1 MQATLRQ
8 STVRGGVCAAA
19 AIAVAG
25 ALVVGPAP
33 TPDASIALLHTDAV
47 ELAVLPSWLQW
58 VDDGTTALTAQI
70 AAIAGGLQSELDNPV
85 PIVSAVL
92 RNQVFNVQ
100 DVGGALITSAQVL
113 ASAAV
118 SVPALLLNAVFD
130 AVSNPL
136 SIPTILTA
144 LVADVIITANAA
156 VAPVTAALS
165 ALATETFTRAV
176 GVVNA
181 VIANAAPIAGA
192 VINVPVAIANAIGAA
207 ALGVA
212 GSVLTLN
219 PLNVV
224 GAIGDGLV
232 DIETTSFNAVAAVG
246 TAVGN
251 LREAVAAAVSF
262 PLPPVAAASVPKA
275 AQAVSP
281 GGVKP
286 AQRTAKSAARSAV
299 PTELGKSAVP
309 TELGKSAVPVKKT
322 AKTAKAAAADSRR

>member
-1 MQATLRQ
+1 MRSTLQQ
-8 STVRGGVCAAA
+8 STVRRGVCAAA

-25 ALVVGPAP
+25 ALVAAPAP
-33 TPDASIALLHTDAV
+33 TPEVSVAMLHAPAV
-47 ELAVLPSWLQW
+47 ELAALPSWLQW

-118 SVPALLLNAVFD
+118 GVPALLLNAVFD

-136 SIPTILTA
+136 SIPVILTA
-144 LVADVIITANAA
+144 LVADVINTANAA

-212 GSVLTLN
+212 GSVLSLN

-275 AQAVSP
+275 AQTVSP
-281 GGVKP
+281 GGSRP
-286 AQRTAKSAARSAV
+286 AQRVAKSMAQSAA
-299 PTELGKSAVP
+299 PTEHGKSGV
-309 TELGKSAVPVKKT
+309 TVKKT
-322 AKTAKAAAADSRR
+322 AKTAKSAKAAAAADSRR

>member
-1 MQATLRQ
+1 MRVTSGS
-8 STVRGGVCAAA
+8 STERSRAAA
-19 AIAVAG
+19 AVATAVAG
-25 ALVVGPAP
+25 VLVISPLPAQ
-33 TPDASIALLHTDAV
+33 DASMRLFHAPAI
-47 ELAVLPSWLQW
+47 ELVALPSWLQW
-58 VDDGTTALTAQI
+58 VDDGTAALTAQI
-70 AAIAGGLQSELDNPV
+70 GAIAGGLQNELDNPV
-85 PIVSAVL
+85 PIISAVL

-113 ASAAV
+113 ASAVV

-136 SIPTILTA
+136 NIPVILTA
-144 LVADVIITANAA
+144 LVADVITTANAA
-156 VAPVTAALS
+156 VAPVTAALTG
-165 ALATETFTRAV
+165 LATETFTRAV

-181 VIANAAPIAGA
+181 VIGNLAPIGAA
-192 VINVPVAIANAIGAA
+192 VINVPVAVANAIGAA
-207 ALGVA
+207 ALGVV

-262 PLPPVAAASVPKA
+262 PLPPVAAASVPEA
-275 AQAVSP
+275 AQTVSP
-281 GGVKP
+281 GGTRP
-286 AQRTAKSAARSAV
+286 AQRTGQGKPAAPARQ
-299 PTELGKSAVP
+299 GKPGV
-309 TELGKSAVPVKKT
+309 TVKKA
-322 AKTAKAAAADSRR
+322 AKTARAAAADSRR

>member
-1 MQATLRQ
+1 MRVTSGS
-8 STVRGGVCAAA
+8 STERSRAAA
-19 AIAVAG
+19 AVATAVAG
-25 ALVVGPAP
+25 VLVISPLPAQDASMRLFHAP
-33 TPDASIALLHTDAV
+33 TI
-47 ELAVLPSWLQW
+47 ELVALPSWLQW
-58 VDDGTTALTAQI
+58 VDDGTAALTAQI
-70 AAIAGGLQSELDNPV
+70 GAIAGGLQNELDNPV
-85 PIVSAVL
+85 PIISAVL

-113 ASAAV
+113 ASAVV

-136 SIPTILTA
+136 NIPVILAA
-144 LVADVIITANAA
+144 LVADVITTANAA
-156 VAPVTAALS
+156 VAPVTAALTG
-165 ALATETFTRAV
+165 LATETFTRAV

-181 VIANAAPIAGA
+181 VIGNLAPIGAA
-192 VINVPVAIANAIGAA
+192 VINVPVAVANAIGAA
-207 ALGVA
+207 ALGVV

-262 PLPPVAAASVPKA
+262 PLPPVAAASVPEA
-275 AQAVSP
+275 AQTVSP
-281 GGVKP
+281 GGTRP
-286 AQRTAKSAARSAV
+286 AQRTGQGKPAAPARQ
-299 PTELGKSAVP
+299 GKPGV
-309 TELGKSAVPVKKT
+309 TVKKA
-322 AKTAKAAAADSRR
+322 AKNARAAAADSRR